1 LTPCAPRTCAPQV
14 LTVERQDI
22 EGVELDLLV
31 VPARVQCAEVGDG
44 IDTEHDSLAVN
55 DELLMPVLKRRLDD
69 PGIAIGPVVR
79 ASGNQAI
86 SVALQAEAVSF
97 EPKA

>member
-1 LTPCAPRTCAPQV
+1 M
-14 LTVERQDI
+14 
-22 EGVELDLLV
+22 
-31 VPARVQCAEVGDG
+31 QCAEVGDA

-86 SVALQAEAVSF
+86 SVALQAEAVSVVLNLVQ
-97 EPKA
+97 PVRAIGDGGRLGRQAKNRRCWALMQMGWH